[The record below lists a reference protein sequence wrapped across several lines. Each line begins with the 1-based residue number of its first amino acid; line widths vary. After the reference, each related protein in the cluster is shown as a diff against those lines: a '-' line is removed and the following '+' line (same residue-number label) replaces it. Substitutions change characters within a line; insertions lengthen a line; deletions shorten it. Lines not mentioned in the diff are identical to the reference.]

1 MKEQSRFVKLMMRML
16 SLVLAVIMLSCSV
29 LDVVAA
35 SPKSTKSVKATLAYT
50 LKGLPEGR
58 AVQNFYIGSTY
69 LYCTQ
74 RVGSTTYLNRLKIEG
89 KTAVYKD
96 RMTFKNCGHAQSL
109 DCYSYNGENYFY
121 IGCKADN
128 STDYYWSVQ
137 VARIQYQA
145 GKTYDYTDLNRFTY
159 MNYASKSTS
168 RLGDTYRVACGG
180 NSKYTI
186 FRIQTKNSSRVTWSI
201 YDTAKLNKLLD
212 KSKTVSMNTA
222 TARAA
227 CLYSFSSS
235 VSAAIRPNE
244 SFQGIDLST
253 YSKLYTTGG
262 ADGDTPQI
270 AKFNHKGTYL
280 KLLKITNVG
289 KREIEGV
296 QCKDGKVYF
305 NIVTGTTAAAKK
317 NEQKIYYV
325 NESAFN

>member
-1 MKEQSRFVKLMMRML
+1 MKKQFRFGKLMMRCL
-16 SLVLAVIMLSCSV
+16 TLALAIMMLSCSV

-35 SPKSTKSVKATLAYT
+35 SPKSTKSAKATLAYT
-50 LKGLPEGR
+50 LVGLPEGR

-69 LYCTQ
+69 VYCTQ
-74 RVGSTTYLNRLKIEG
+74 RVNGTTYLNRLKIDG

-109 DCYSYNGENYFY
+109 DCFSYNGENYFY
-121 IGCKADN
+121 LGCKADD
-128 STDYYWSVQ
+128 STDYYWSLQ
-137 VARIQYQA
+137 IARIKYEA

-159 MNYASKSTS
+159 MNYASKSST

-186 FRIQTKNSSRVTWSI
+186 FRIQTKNSSKVTWSI

-222 TARAA
+222 AARAA

-235 VSAAIRPNE
+235 VDAAIRPNG

-262 ADGDTPQI
+262 ADGQTPQI
-270 AKFNHKGTYL
+270 AKFNHNGTYL
-280 KLLKITNVG
+280 KLLKISNVG
-289 KREIEGV
+289 NKEIEGV
-296 QCKDGKVYF
+296 QCKDDRVYF
-305 NIVTGTTAAAKK
+305 LIVTGTTSAAKK

-325 NESAFN
+325 KESAFG